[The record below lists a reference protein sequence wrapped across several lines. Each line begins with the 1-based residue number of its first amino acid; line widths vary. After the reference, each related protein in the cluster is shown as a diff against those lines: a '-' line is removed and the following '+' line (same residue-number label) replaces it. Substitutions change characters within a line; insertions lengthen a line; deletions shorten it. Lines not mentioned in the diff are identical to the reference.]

1 MPDEKFANIA
11 FITVT
16 ESASNTLTFK
26 KLETGIAPFEK
37 VAFLIN
43 RLEYFFSDTVATFAA
58 ANDILELGLSAS
70 DQFTD
75 PKISN
80 SAIIDYNEI
89 MRVDV
94 GTAASGW
101 YRHQPYIKDY
111 STLPGNG
118 ILVAPNP
125 LYLWAMGTSL
135 GNATIDSV
143 RMFYTVKQLKQDE
156 FWELIEMRRMI
167 GT

>member
-1 MPDEKFANIA
+1 MPDDKFANIA
-11 FITVT
+11 FISVT
-16 ESASNTLTFK
+16 ETGPNTLTFK

-43 RLEYFFSDTVATFAA
+43 RIEYFFSDTVATFAA

-75 PKISN
+75 PSINN

-89 MRVDV
+89 MRIDF
-94 GTAASGW
+94 GTAANAF

-111 STLPGNG
+111 SDLPGGG

-125 LYLWAMGTSL
+125 LYLWAKGTSL
-135 GNATIDSV
+135 GNATTDAV
-143 RMFYTVKQLKQDE
+143 RMYYTVRTLKTED
-156 FWELIEMRRMI
+156 FWELVEMRRMI